1 MEKRII
7 NPWQWQ
13 DNFGYSQAIEVKHT
27 EGTLYCA
34 GQAAMNAE
42 GQPVAGSMSEQ
53 IKLSLENVHK
63 VIMQAGYHPAN
74 IVRLNY
80 YTTSIPLFF
89 EAFGEVINWLKAHNC
104 TATGTLLQ
112 VGALAFPELSVEI
125 EATVVK

>member
-13 DNFGYSQAIEVKHT
+13 DNMGYSQAIEVKHT
-27 EGTLYCA
+27 EGTLYCS

-42 GQPVAGSMSEQ
+42 GQPVGGSMSEQ
-53 IKLSLENVHK
+53 IKLSLQNVHK

-74 IVRLNY
+74 IVRLNF
-80 YTTSIPLFF
+80 YTTSIPSFF
-89 EAFGEVINWLKAHNC
+89 EAFGEAVSWMKEHQC
-104 TATGTLLQ
+104 VPTSTLLQ
-112 VGALAFPELSVEI
+112 IEALAFPELSVEI